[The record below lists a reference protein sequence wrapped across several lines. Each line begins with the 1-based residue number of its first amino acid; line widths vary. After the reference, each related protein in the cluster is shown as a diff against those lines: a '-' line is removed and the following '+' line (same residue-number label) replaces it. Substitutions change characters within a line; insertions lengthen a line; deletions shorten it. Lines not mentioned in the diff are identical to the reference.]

1 MNGRDNDSRNL
12 SGGMVLSETHT
23 DCRILPSVRSWV
35 CSAVLPF
42 FFRGSGIHN
51 TRSSPH
57 GSTEARVTDN
67 RAYNL
72 SL

>member
-1 MNGRDNDSRNL
+1 MAEIMIAVTFLAEWFSAKRTPT
-12 SGGMVLSETHT
+12 VEFFH
-23 DCRILPSVRSWV
+23 PSVLGSV
-35 CSAVLPF
+35 PLFF

>member
-12 SGGMVLSETHT
+12 SGGMVLSETYT

-35 CSAVLPF
+35 CPAVHF
-42 FFRGSGIHN
+42 FFRSSGIHN